1 MVNTQVVELQGL
13 RHVHRGKVRD
23 MYAINEQH
31 LLMVASD
38 RISAFDA
45 VVGEVPKKGELLTSM
60 SKFWFDYL
68 KGIVPNHLVQGFEP
82 EDVVVADDAHLVVGR
97 ALVVRRLRP
106 VMFEAVVR
114 GYLVGSAWADYQ
126 KTGSV
131 CGIKLSGGLQLAERL
146 PEPIFTPATKAAL
159 GNHDE
164 NVTFDYMVNGVGVSW
179 AREIRE
185 LSLQLYV
192 KASELALARGIII
205 ADTKFEFGLDD
216 QGELVLMDEVLT
228 PDSSRFWQAELYQVG
243 TNPPSFDKQY
253 LRDWLT
259 GVGWTGQ
266 NDTPPELPPEVRRVT
281 AQKYTEAH
289 HLICW

>member
-13 RHVHRGKVRD
+13 RHAYRGKVRD
-23 MYAINEQH
+23 MYEIDGGH

-45 VVGEVPKKGELLTSM
+45 VVGEVPKKGQLLTSM
-60 SKFWFDYL
+60 SKFWFDRL

-97 ALVVRRLRP
+97 ALVVRRLKP
-106 VMFEAVVR
+106 IMFEAVVR

-159 GNHDE
+159 GEHDE
-164 NVTFDYMVNGVGVSW
+164 NVTFDYMVNGVGVSR
-179 AREIRE
+179 AHEIRD
-185 LSLQLYV
+185 LSLQLYA
-192 KASELALARGIII
+192 KARDHALARGIII
-205 ADTKFEFGLDD
+205 ADTKFEFGLD
-216 QGELVLMDEVLT
+216 QEGNMVLMDEVLT
-228 PDSSRFWQAELYQVG
+228 PDSSRYWPVDKYVVG
-243 TNPPSFDKQY
+243 RNPPSFDKQP
-253 LRDWLT
+253 LRDWIKAS
-259 GVGWTGQ
+259 GWKEGEPIARDVLEETQ
-266 NDTPPELPPEVRRVT
+266 RLYQSAYRS
-281 AQKYTEAH
+281 
-289 HLICW
+289 LCF

>member
-13 RHVHRGKVRD
+13 RHVYRGKVRD
-23 MYAINEQH
+23 MYEIDGGH

-60 SKFWFDYL
+60 SKFWFDCL
-68 KGIVPNHLVQGFEP
+68 KGIAPNHLVQGFEP

-97 ALVVRRLRP
+97 ALVVRRLKP
-106 VMFEAVVR
+106 IMFEAVVR

-159 GNHDE
+159 GEHDE
-164 NVTFDYMVNGVGVSW
+164 NVTFDYMVNGVGVSR
-179 AREIRE
+179 AHEIRD
-185 LSLQLYV
+185 LSLQLYA
-192 KASELALARGIII
+192 KARDHALARGIII
-205 ADTKFEFGLDD
+205 ADTKFEFGLD
-216 QGELVLMDEVLT
+216 QEGNLVLMDEVLT
-228 PDSSRFWQAELYQVG
+228 PDSSRYWPVDKYVVG
-243 TNPPSFDKQY
+243 RNPPSFDKQP
-253 LRDWLT
+253 LRDWIKAS
-259 GVGWTGQ
+259 GWKEGEPIARDVLEETQ
-266 NDTPPELPPEVRRVT
+266 RLYQSAYRS
-281 AQKYTEAH
+281 
-289 HLICW
+289 LCF